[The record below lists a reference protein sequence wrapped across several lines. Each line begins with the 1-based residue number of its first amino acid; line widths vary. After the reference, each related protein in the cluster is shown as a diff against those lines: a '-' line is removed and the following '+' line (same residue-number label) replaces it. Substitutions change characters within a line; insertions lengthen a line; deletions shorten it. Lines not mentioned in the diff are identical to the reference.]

1 MNRFTLSN
9 GIRVIH
15 TPVTTKPLVTVQAFI
30 HGGVIDEKPEQ
41 AGLAQFTQS
50 LLMQGTKTRTAGQ
63 MAREIEDIG
72 GNISSDME
80 HDYGYF
86 GISLMDNH
94 AEKAFELLA
103 DILINPIFP
112 DAEIEKERPNILA
125 GIHSRSDQIFNVAN
139 DLFNRKFYGEHPYSW
154 PDIGTEKTI
163 AAITRDDIVAWHKKE
178 YVAEN
183 LLLVVA
189 GNIAGDEVKA
199 LAEKYFAAA
208 PHGEKGSRRKPFT
221 TPALTTYTETSRKF
235 QQAYLMIGFP
245 APAIGDPEYP
255 VLKVINALLGGRM
268 SGRLFLELREKL
280 SLAYEVNSYFPSRRE
295 MSRFSVYLGLKEE
308 NIELARKRIFELL
321 NDLSVTPVS
330 ETELEETKTFIRGVY
345 LLDHQTIGRQA
356 WYIGWWEALGAG
368 WEYDK
373 KYLDELMAVSAK
385 DIQRVAKQYLSG
397 PSMQIEI
404 RPSKNNG
411 VH

>member
-1 MNRFTLSN
+1 MNRYTLSN
-9 GIRVIH
+9 GIRIIH
-15 TPVTTKPLVTVQAFI
+15 MPVTTKPLITVQAFI

-50 LLMQGTKTRTAGQ
+50 LLMQGTKTRSATQ

-103 DILINPIFP
+103 DILLNPTFP
-112 DAEIEKERPNILA
+112 EAEIEKERPNILA

-139 DLFNRKFYGEHPYSW
+139 DLFNQKFYGDHPYSW

-163 AAITRDDIVAWHKKE
+163 AAITRDDIIAWHKKE

-189 GNIAGDEVKA
+189 GNITGDKVKA
-199 LAEKYFAAA
+199 LAEKYFTAA
-208 PHGEKGSRRKPFT
+208 PHGEQGSRRKPFT
-221 TPALTTYTETSRKF
+221 TPGLTTNTEHSRKF

-245 APAIGDPEYP
+245 APAIGNPDYP

-295 MSRFSVYLGLKEE
+295 LSRFSVYLGLEE
-308 NIELARKRIFELL
+308 KNIDLARKRIFELL
-321 NDLSVTPVS
+321 NDLSTTPVS
-330 ETELEETKTFIRGVY
+330 EQELSETKTFIRGVY

-356 WYIGWWEALGAG
+356 WYMGWWEVLGTG
-368 WEYDK
+368 WEYDQ
-373 KYLDELMAVSAK
+373 KYLEDLMAVSAS
-385 DIQRVAKQYLSG
+385 DIQRVAKKYLTG
-397 PSMQIEI
+397 PAMQIEI
-404 RPSKNNG
+404 RPSKK
-411 VH
+411 